1 MLEVSTVPV
10 LETEGLERR
19 FGGLL
24 AVKDLT
30 FSINKGEILGIIGP
44 NGAGKTT
51 VINLVA
57 GIFPPTSGKI
67 IFQGQEIQHLPAHA
81 INRRGVARTFQNV
94 RPLEDFTALENIMV
108 GALFGQGQ
116 NLAKAREFAR
126 EICDLVSLGN
136 FDRYIDNLTVL
147 DLKKIE
153 IGRALAS
160 KPDLLF
166 LDELMAGLN
175 ADETAEM
182 IDVVRHLQSR
192 ELTIIVVEHIMAVVR
207 ELTQRCIVLDGG
219 AIIAEGSYDE
229 VARQEQVI
237 EAYLGK
243 EA

>member
-1 MLEVSTVPV
+1 MPV
-10 LETEGLERR
+10 LETKGLERR

-24 AVKDLT
+24 AVSDLT
-30 FSINKGEILGIIGP
+30 FTATKGEILGIIGP

-57 GIFPPTSGKI
+57 GIFPPTNGQILFK
-67 IFQGQEIQHLPAHA
+67 GQEIQNLQAHER
-81 INRRGVARTFQNV
+81 NRMGIARTFQNV
-94 RPLEDFTALENIMV
+94 RPLQDFTALENIMV

-116 NLAKAREFAR
+116 NLVHAREYAR
-126 EICDLVSLGN
+126 EICDMISLKH

-182 IDVVRHLQSR
+182 IDVVRELQKK
-192 ELTIIVVEHIMAVVR
+192 ELTIIVVEHIMKVVR
-207 ELTQRCIVLDGG
+207 ELTHRCIVLDGG
-219 AIIAEGSYDE
+219 AIIASGSFDK
-229 VARQEQVI
+229 VATNERVI
-237 EAYLGK
+237 AAYLGK
-243 EA
+243 ED

>member
-1 MLEVSTVPV
+1 MPV
-10 LETEGLERR
+10 LETKGLERR

-24 AVKDLT
+24 AVSDLT
-30 FSINKGEILGIIGP
+30 FSVNKGEILGIIGP

-57 GIFPPTSGKI
+57 GIFPPTGGQ
-67 IFQGQEIQHLPAHA
+67 IFFNGREIQGLPAHER
-81 INRRGVARTFQNV
+81 NRLGIARTFQNV
-94 RPLEDFTALENIMV
+94 RPLQDFTALENIMV

-116 NLAKAREFAR
+116 NLTAARATAR
-126 EICDLVSLGN
+126 DICDLIGLKH
-136 FDRYIDNLTVL
+136 FDRHIDNLTVL

-160 KPDLLF
+160 NPDLLF
-166 LDELMAGLN
+166 LDELMAGLT

-182 IDVVRHLQSR
+182 IEVIRHLQSK

-219 AIIAEGSYDE
+219 AIIAEGSYE
-229 VARQEQVI
+229 KVATQERVI

-243 EA
+243 ED

>member
-1 MLEVSTVPV
+1 MPI
-10 LETEGLERR
+10 LETRGLEKR

-24 AVKDLT
+24 AVRDLS
-30 FSINKGEILGIIGP
+30 FRANKGEILGVIGP

-57 GIFPPTSGKI
+57 GILPVTSGKI
-67 IFQGQEIQHLPAHA
+67 LFKGEEIQDLQPHQR
-81 INRRGVARTFQNV
+81 NRLGIARTFQSV

-116 NLAKAREFAR
+116 NLVEAREYAR
-126 EICDLVSLGN
+126 EICNLISLKN
-136 FDRYIDNLTVL
+136 FDRHIDNLTVL

-160 KPDLLF
+160 NPDLLF

-182 IDVVRHLQSR
+182 IEVVKGLQR
-192 ELTIIVVEHIMAVVR
+192 RNLTIIVVEHIMPVVR

-219 AIIAEGSYDE
+219 AIIAEGSFEE
-229 VARQEQVI
+229 VAKNEQVI
-237 EAYLGK
+237 AAYLGK

>member
-1 MLEVSTVPV
+1 MPV
-10 LETEGLERR
+10 LETRGLEKR

-24 AVKDLT
+24 AVRDLS
-30 FSINKGEILGIIGP
+30 FSASRGEILGIIGP

-57 GIFPPTSGKI
+57 GIFPETSGQIYFK
-67 IFQGQEIQHLPAHA
+67 GQEINKLSTHERNHLG
-81 INRRGVARTFQNV
+81 IARTFQSV
-94 RPLEDFTALENIMV
+94 RPLDHFTALENVMI
-108 GALFGQGQ
+108 GALFGQGMH
-116 NLAKAREFAR
+116 LAEAREYAY
-126 EICDLVSLGN
+126 EIRDLIGLKNV
-136 FDRYIDNLTVL
+136 DRSIDNLTVL

-182 IDVVRHLQSR
+182 IEVVRELQR
-192 ELTIIVVEHIMAVVR
+192 RQLTIIVVEHIMAVVR

-219 AIIAEGSYDE
+219 AIIAEGSYEE
-229 VARQEQVI
+229 VAKQERVI

-243 EA
+243 EE

>member
-1 MLEVSTVPV
+1 VPV
-10 LETEGLERR
+10 LETKGLERR

-30 FSINKGEILGIIGP
+30 FTAKKGEILGIIGP

-57 GIFPPTSGKI
+57 GIFPPTA
-67 IFQGQEIQHLPAHA
+67 GQIVFKGQPIEGLPAHQR
-81 INRRGVARTFQNV
+81 NRMGVARTFQSV
-94 RPLEDFTALENIMV
+94 RPLQDFNALENIMV
-108 GALFGQGQ
+108 GALFGRGQ
-116 NLAKAREFAR
+116 SLAEAREFAR
-126 EICDLVSLGN
+126 EVCDLISLRN
-136 FDRYIDNLTVL
+136 FDRNIDSLTVL

-160 KPDLLF
+160 GPDLLF

-182 IDVVRHLQSR
+182 IEVVRHLQSR

-207 ELTQRCIVLDGG
+207 ELTNRCIVLDGG
-219 AIIAEGSYDE
+219 AIIAEGSYDQ
-229 VARQEQVI
+229 VATDERVI

-243 EA
+243 ED

>member
-1 MLEVSTVPV
+1 MPI
-10 LETEGLERR
+10 LETKGLEKR

-30 FSINKGEILGIIGP
+30 FRANKGEILGIIGP

-57 GIFPPTSGKI
+57 GILPVTSGQI
-67 IFQGQEIQHLPAHA
+67 LFNGQEIQGLEAHER
-81 INRRGVARTFQNV
+81 NRRGVARTFQSV

-108 GALFGQGQ
+108 GALFGEGQ
-116 NLAKAREFAR
+116 NLVEAREYAR
-126 EICDLVSLGN
+126 EICDLISLKN

-182 IDVVRHLQSR
+182 IEVVKGLQKR
-192 ELTIIVVEHIMAVVR
+192 NLTIIVVEHIMPVVR

-219 AIIAEGSYDE
+219 AIIAEGSFDH
-229 VARQEQVI
+229 VATDEQVI
-237 EAYLGK
+237 AAYLGK
-243 EA
+243 ED

>member
-1 MLEVSTVPV
+1 MPV
-10 LETEGLERR
+10 LETRGLERR

-24 AVKDLT
+24 AVRDLT
-30 FSINKGEILGIIGP
+30 FRVDRGEILGIIGP

-57 GIFPPTSGKI
+57 GIFPPTGGQ
-67 IFQGQEIQHLPAHA
+67 IFFNGREIQALPAHER
-81 INRRGVARTFQNV
+81 NRLGIARTFQNV
-94 RPLEDFTALENIMV
+94 RPLQDFTALENIMV

-116 NLAKAREFAR
+116 SLAAARETAR
-126 EICDLVSLGN
+126 EICDLVDLKH
-136 FDRYIDNLTVL
+136 FDGYIDNLTVL

-166 LDELMAGLN
+166 LDELMAGLT

-182 IDVVRHLQSR
+182 IDVVQHLQSQD
-192 ELTIIVVEHIMAVVR
+192 LTIIVVEHIMAVVR
-207 ELTQRCIVLDGG
+207 ELTHRCIVLDGG
-219 AIIAEGSYDE
+219 AIIAEGSYE
-229 VARQEQVI
+229 HVATQEQVI

-243 EA
+243 ED

>member
-1 MLEVSTVPV
+1 MPV
-10 LETEGLERR
+10 LETRGLEKR

-24 AVKDLT
+24 AVRDLS
-30 FSINKGEILGIIGP
+30 FSAKKGEILGIIGP

-51 VINLVA
+51 VINLIA
-57 GIFPPTSGKI
+57 GIFPATSG
-67 IFQGQEIQHLPAHA
+67 EIYFNGTEISKLQTHQRSR
-81 INRRGVARTFQNV
+81 IGIARTFQSV
-94 RPLEDFTALENIMV
+94 RPLEHFTALENVMV

-116 NLAKAREFAR
+116 NLAEAREYAR
-126 EICDLVSLGN
+126 EICEMISLRN
-136 FDRYIDNLTVL
+136 VDRYIDNLTVL

-182 IDVVRHLQSR
+182 IQVVRELQKR
-192 ELTIIVVEHIMAVVR
+192 RLTIIVVEHIMPVVR
-207 ELTQRCIVLDGG
+207 ELTERCIVLDGG
-219 AIIAEGSYDE
+219 AIIAEGSFDE
-229 VARQEQVI
+229 VATNERVI

-243 EA
+243 EE

>member
-1 MLEVSTVPV
+1 MPI
-10 LETEGLERR
+10 LETRSLERR

-24 AVKDLT
+24 AVRDLS
-30 FSINKGEILGIIGP
+30 FKVNKGEILGIIGP

-57 GIFPPTSGKI
+57 GILPPSSGEIHFK
-67 IFQGQEIQHLPAHA
+67 GQRIEHLPAHLR
-81 INRRGVARTFQNV
+81 NRMGIARTFQSV

-108 GALFGQGQ
+108 GALFGEGQ
-116 NLAKAREFAR
+116 NLKEARESAR
-126 EICDLVSLGN
+126 EICDLISLKN
-136 FDRYIDNLTVL
+136 FDRQIDNLTVL

-175 ADETAEM
+175 QDETAEM
-182 IDVVRHLQSR
+182 IAVVKELQKR
-192 ELTIIVVEHIMAVVR
+192 DLTIIVVEHIMPVVR
-207 ELTQRCIVLDGG
+207 ELTNRCIVLDGG
-219 AIIAEGSYDE
+219 AIIAEGSFE
-229 VARQEQVI
+229 TVANNQRVI

>member
-1 MLEVSTVPV
+1 MPV
-10 LETEGLERR
+10 LETRNLERR

-24 AVKDLT
+24 AVKDLN
-30 FSINKGEILGIIGP
+30 FSANKGEILGIIGP

-51 VINLVA
+51 VINLIA
-57 GIFPPTSGKI
+57 GIYPATNGTI
-67 IFQGQEIQHLPAHA
+67 LFQGQDIGTLPAHRR
-81 INRRGVARTFQNV
+81 NRMGIARTFQNV

-108 GALFGQGQ
+108 GALFGRGQ
-116 NLAKAREFAR
+116 SLSEARESAR
-126 EICDLVSLGN
+126 EICDLISLEN
-136 FDRYIDNLTVL
+136 FDRHIDNLTVL

-160 KPDLLF
+160 RPELLF

-182 IDVVRHLQSR
+182 IEVVRHLQSR

-229 VARQEQVI
+229 VARQERVI

-243 EA
+243 ED

>member
-1 MLEVSTVPV
+1 MPI
-10 LETEGLERR
+10 LETRSLERR

-24 AVKDLT
+24 AVRDLS
-30 FSINKGEILGIIGP
+30 FKVNKGEILGIIGP

-57 GIFPPTSGKI
+57 GILPPSSGEIHFK
-67 IFQGQEIQHLPAHA
+67 GQRIEHLPAHLR
-81 INRRGVARTFQNV
+81 NRMGIARTFQSV

-108 GALFGQGQ
+108 GALFGEGQ
-116 NLAKAREFAR
+116 NLKEARESAR
-126 EICDLVSLGN
+126 EICDLISLKN
-136 FDRYIDNLTVL
+136 FDRQIDNLTVL

-175 ADETAEM
+175 QDETAEM
-182 IDVVRHLQSR
+182 IAVVKELQKR
-192 ELTIIVVEHIMAVVR
+192 ELTIIVVEHIMPVVR
-207 ELTQRCIVLDGG
+207 ELTNRCIVLDGG
-219 AIIAEGSYDE
+219 AIIAEGSFE
-229 VARQEQVI
+229 TVANNQRVI